1 MSEHSLEESR
11 EKFPKAALE
20 LDLVSGRVDP
30 ETGEKV
36 EDFKSDEMQDW
47 LEKCVLEVL
56 DLIASQGHSGF
67 THGYLL
73 SLLIPLLK
81 DKPITPLTGK
91 EWEWENSYGLTQN
104 KRCPGVFK
112 ESDGSAYFIHGRA
125 FSVNGGK
132 RAFSVNGGKT
142 YWTSK
147 ESRKTITFPCDAKQ
161 LETEYIIKENK

>member
-1 MSEHSLEESR
+1 MSEHSLEELR

-30 ETGEKV
+30 ETGEKA

-56 DLIASQGHSGF
+56 DLIDGQGHSGF

-73 SLLIPLLK
+73 SLLVPLLK
-81 DKPITPLTGK
+81 GRPVTPLTGK
-91 EWEWENSYGLTQN
+91 EWEWDVRYGVEQN
-104 KRCPGVFK
+104 KRCYGVFK
-112 ESDGSAYFIHGRA
+112 EPDGSAHFIEGRA
-125 FSVNGGK
+125 FSD
-132 RAFSVNGGKT
+132 NGGKT

-147 ESRKTITFPCDAKQ
+147 ESWKTITFPCDNKQ